1 MSANYDMASYLNML
15 DTDGKFII
23 VGAPAKPMDL
33 AAFALIPNR
42 KTVAGSLIGKLRDY
56 FTSLCRLHLPTTLDV
71 YYSTASSHYIE

>member
-1 MSANYDMASYLNML
+1 VSANYDMASYLNML

-56 FTSLCRLHLPTTLDV
+56 FTSLRR
-71 YYSTASSHYIE
+71 

>member
-1 MSANYDMASYLNML
+1 MASYLNML

-56 FTSLCRLHLPTTLDV
+56 FTSL
-71 YYSTASSHYIE
+71 